1 MLKKI
6 KSISA
11 IVAAVAL
18 ISSCSVTMPIGATG
32 NPIGSKVGT
41 ASGTC
46 YLGLICLGAD
56 ASIQSAAKAGGITK
70 ISTVDMKT
78 SNLLNIIV
86 TYQTIVTGE

>member
-6 KSISA
+6 KTISA
-11 IVAAVAL
+11 IVASVAL
-18 ISSCSVTMPIGATG
+18 ISSCSITTPIGATG

-41 ASGTC
+41 ATGTC
-46 YLGLICLGAD
+46 YLNVICLGAD

-70 ISTVDMKT
+70 ISTVDMKRGDV
-78 SNLLNIIV
+78 LGIIQ